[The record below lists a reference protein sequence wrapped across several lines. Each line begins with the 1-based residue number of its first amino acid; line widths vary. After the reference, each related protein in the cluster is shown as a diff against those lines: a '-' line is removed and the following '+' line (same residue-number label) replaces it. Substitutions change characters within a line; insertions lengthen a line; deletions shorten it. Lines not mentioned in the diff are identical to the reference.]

1 MTNDSPLPNPQKEA
15 STKFPIEKVKE
26 AIKQLP
32 NFTESAVIVYSS
44 DVMGFYKFEVI
55 KKGIF
60 NFGMFL
66 DISVHEVSENQTRII
81 LECRRRIGWINLS
94 SEYAECVEYMV
105 GCIGL
110 LGKVLTGEVKK

>member
-1 MTNDSPLPNPQKEA
+1 MNGYPLPNPIKEV
-15 STKFPIEKVKE
+15 STAFPIAKVKE

-32 NFTESAVIVYSS
+32 NYTESATIIYSS
-44 DVMGFYKFEVI
+44 DAMGFYKFEVI

-60 NFGMFL
+60 NFGMLL
-66 DISVHEVSENQTRII
+66 DISVHEISENQTKIM
-81 LECRRRIGWINLS
+81 LECRRRIGWIDLS
-94 SEYAECVEYMV
+94 PEYAECVEYIV